1 MMIILYEYPI
11 SMAEHNGF
19 RMYSK
24 ALQLLLNV
32 VSQNTIR
39 SDIMKI
45 YKIEKT
51 KTKKLIEHNHSRIV
65 ITTDM

>member
-1 MMIILYEYPI
+1 MNTLFQWPNIM
-11 SMAEHNGF
+11 GF

-39 SDIMKI
+39 SDIIKI